1 MIFSLELPQKN
12 IQLEGTNILGFLTGF
27 KELESHFFLQQDK
40 HTSKRI
46 EEILVSASSLLLRV
60 FMHMVTHNSSKH
72 KL

>member
-1 MIFSLELPQKN
+1 MIFSLELPQNN
-12 IQLEGTNILGFLTGF
+12 IQLKSTNILGFLTGF

-46 EEILVSASSLLLRV
+46 EEILASASSLLLRV

-72 KL
+72 EL